1 MKARKRKGEMMPP
14 RTHSILAPSAKE
26 WMHCGLAAK
35 FLATKEEDEGSEAAQ
50 FGTEAHALAEAYIN
64 ESLKLTAYDGNVAPT
79 VEELKKSFTHYNEDM
94 EYLANAYANFVVD
107 TVAFEERRTGE
118 KPIVLVEQYLEM
130 DYAPDT
136 HGTVDCCV
144 IAGDLLTVID
154 NKTGYIKVTAEEDGQ
169 LNSQLAIY
177 GLYAYK
183 AFKDVYAIKQIRLV
197 IFQERIH
204 NFSEITVSA
213 EELETWER
221 EVLIPAAENA
231 TSENPT
237 SASGW
242 WCKFCPGKA
251 TCRTRC
257 NETFEA
263 VGEMQQPSLMT
274 DEEIETILPKLDK
287 VIAYA
292 EAVKEYALKKAIE
305 QGRKWSGF
313 KLVESQTKRK
323 ITDEVAV
330 GRILTEAGYDP
341 YTKKLL
347 SISDIQKMVG
357 KSQFDTLV
365 GEYVTRPKGQPTL
378 VPEGDSRTEIFIK
391 KDLLIKV
398 KQKTGNFSENFC

>member
-1 MKARKRKGEMMPP
+1 MPP

-35 FLATKEEDEGSEAAQ
+35 FLATKEEDESSEAAQ

-64 ESLKLTAYDGNVAPT
+64 ESLKLTAYGANVAPT
-79 VEELKKSFTHYNEDM
+79 AEELKKTLTLYNDEM
-94 EYLANAYANFVVD
+94 EYLARSYSIYVVEQ
-107 TVAFEERRTGE
+107 VAFERKRTGE
-118 KPIVLVEQYLEM
+118 DPIVLIEQYLEM

-136 HGTVDCCV
+136 HGTVDCCI
-144 IAGDLLTVID
+144 IAGDTLTVID
-154 NKTGYIKVTAEEDGQ
+154 NKTGFIKVTAEEDGQ

-177 GLYAYK
+177 GLFAYK

-213 EELETWER
+213 EQLEAWEKD
-221 EVLIPAAENA
+221 VLIPAAKNA
-231 TSENPT
+231 MSENSK

-242 WCKFCPGKA
+242 WCKYCPGKA
-251 TCRTRC
+251 TCRTRSD
-257 NETFEA
+257 EAFEV
-263 VGEMQQPSLMT
+263 VGEMKSPNLMT
-274 DEEIETILPKLDK
+274 DDEIETVMPKLDS

-305 QGRKWSGF
+305 QGRRWTGF

-330 GRILTEAGYDP
+330 GKILTDAGYDP

-365 GEYVTRPKGQPTL
+365 GNYVTRPKGQPTL
-378 VPEGDSRTEIFIK
+378 VPEGDSRNEIFIK
-391 KDLLIKV
+391 K
-398 KQKTGNFSENFC
+398 GE

>member
-1 MKARKRKGEMMPP
+1 MPP

-64 ESLKLTAYDGNVAPT
+64 ESLKLTAYGANVAPT
-79 VEELKKSFTHYNEDM
+79 AEELKKTLTLYNDEM
-94 EYLANAYANFVVD
+94 EYLASTYANYVVE
-107 TVAFEERRTGE
+107 TVAFEEKRTGE
-118 KPIVLVEQYLEM
+118 KPIVLIEQYLEM

-136 HGTVDCCV
+136 HGTVDCCI
-144 IAGDLLTVID
+144 IAGDTLTVID
-154 NKTGYIKVTAEEDGQ
+154 NKTGFIKVTAEEDGQ

-213 EELETWER
+213 EQLETWEK
-221 EVLIPAAENA
+221 EILIPAAKNA
-231 TSENPT
+231 MSDDPK

-242 WCKFCPGKA
+242 WCKYCPGRA
-251 TCRTRC
+251 TCRTRSD
-257 NETFEA
+257 EAFEV
-263 VGEMQQPSLMT
+263 VGEMKPPNRMT
-274 DEEIETILPKLDK
+274 DDEIEAVLPKLDS

-305 QGRKWSGF
+305 QGRRWTGF

-323 ITDEVAV
+323 ITDEIAV
-330 GRILTEAGYDP
+330 GKILTDAGYDP

-378 VPEGDSRTEIFIK
+378 VPEGDARTEIFIK
-391 KDLLIKV
+391 K
-398 KQKTGNFSENFC
+398 GE

>member
-1 MKARKRKGEMMPP
+1 MPP

-35 FLATKEEDEGSEAAQ
+35 FLATKEEDDGSEAAQ

-64 ESLKLTAYDGNVAPT
+64 ESLKLTAYGANVAPT
-79 VEELKKSFTHYNEDM
+79 AEELKKTLTLYNDEM
-94 EYLANAYANFVVD
+94 EYLASTYANYVVE
-107 TVAFEERRTGE
+107 TVAFEEKRTGE
-118 KPIVLVEQYLEM
+118 KPIVLIEQYLEM

-136 HGTVDCCV
+136 HGTVDCCI
-144 IAGDLLTVID
+144 IAGDTLTVID
-154 NKTGYIKVTAEEDGQ
+154 NKTGFIKVTAEEDRQ

-213 EELETWER
+213 EQLETWEK
-221 EVLIPAAENA
+221 EILIPAAKNA
-231 TSENPT
+231 MSDDPK

-242 WCKFCPGKA
+242 WCKYCPGRA
-251 TCRTRC
+251 TCRTRSDGA
-257 NETFEA
+257 FEV
-263 VGEMQQPSLMT
+263 VGEMKPPNRMT
-274 DEEIETILPKLDK
+274 DDEIEAVLPKLDS

-305 QGRKWSGF
+305 QGRRWMGF

-323 ITDEVAV
+323 ITDEIAV
-330 GRILTEAGYDP
+330 GKILTDAGYDP

-378 VPEGDSRTEIFIK
+378 VPEGDTRTEIFIK
-391 KDLLIKV
+391 K
-398 KQKTGNFSENFC
+398 GE

>member
-1 MKARKRKGEMMPP
+1 MPP

-26 WMHCGLAAK
+26 WIHCGLAAK
-35 FLATKEEDEGSEAAQ
+35 FLASKEEDEGSEAAQ

-64 ESLKLTAYDGNVAPT
+64 ESLKLTAYDANDAPT
-79 VEELKKSFTHYNEDM
+79 AEELKKTLILYNDEM
-94 EYLANAYANFVVD
+94 EYLASCYSTYVVEQVD
-107 TVAFEERRTGE
+107 FEKKRTGE
-118 KPIVLVEQYLEM
+118 DAIVLIEQYLEM

-136 HGTVDCCV
+136 HGTVDCCI
-144 IAGDLLTVID
+144 IAGDTLTVID

-183 AFKDVYAIKQIRLV
+183 AFKDIYAIKEIRLV

-204 NFSEITVSA
+204 NLSEITVKA
-213 EELETWER
+213 EQLEEWEKD
-221 EVLIPAAENA
+221 VLIPAAQNA
-231 TSENPT
+231 MSENPK

-242 WCKFCPGKA
+242 WCKYCPGKA
-251 TCRTRC
+251 TCRTRHD
-257 NETFEA
+257 ETFDA
-263 VGEMQQPSLMT
+263 VGEMKQPNLLT
-274 DEEIETILPKLDK
+274 DDEIEAVLPKLDS
-287 VIAYA
+287 VVAYA

-305 QGRKWSGF
+305 QGRKWAGF

-323 ITDEVAV
+323 ITDELAV
-330 GRILTEAGYDP
+330 GKILTDAGYDP

-365 GEYVTRPKGQPTL
+365 GNYVTRPKGQPTL

-391 KDLLIKV
+391 K
-398 KQKTGNFSENFC
+398 GE

>member
-1 MKARKRKGEMMPP
+1 MPP
-14 RTHSILAPSAKE
+14 RTHSVLAPSAKE
-26 WMHCGLAAK
+26 WMHCGLAAN

-50 FGTEAHALAEAYIN
+50 FGTQAHALAEAYIN
-64 ESLKLTAYDGNVAPT
+64 ASLKLTAYEANVAPT
-79 VEELKKSFTHYNEDM
+79 AEELKKTLTLYNEEM
-94 EYLANAYANFVVD
+94 EYLASSYSTYVVEQ
-107 TVAFEERRTGE
+107 VAFERKRIGAE
-118 KPIVLVEQYLEM
+118 PIVLIEQYLEM

-136 HGTVDCCV
+136 HGTVDCCI
-144 IAGDLLTVID
+144 IAGDTLTVID
-154 NKTGYIKVTAEEDGQ
+154 NKTGFIKVTAEEDGQ

-183 AFKDVYAIKQIRLV
+183 AFKDVYPIKQIRLV

-213 EELETWER
+213 EQLEAWEKD
-221 EVLIPAAENA
+221 VLIPAAKNA
-231 TSENPT
+231 MSENSK

-242 WCKFCPGKA
+242 WCKYCPGKA
-251 TCRTRC
+251 TCRTRSD
-257 NETFEA
+257 EAFEV
-263 VGEMQQPSLMT
+263 VGEMKSPNLMT
-274 DEEIETILPKLDK
+274 DDEIETVMPKLDS

-305 QGRKWSGF
+305 QGRKWTGF

-330 GRILTEAGYDP
+330 GKILTDAGYDP
-341 YTKKLL
+341 YIKKLL

-365 GEYVTRPKGQPTL
+365 GNYVTRPKGQPTL

-391 KDLLIKV
+391 K
-398 KQKTGNFSENFC
+398 GE

>member
-1 MKARKRKGEMMPP
+1 MPP

-64 ESLKLTAYDGNVAPT
+64 ESLKLTAYGANVAPT
-79 VEELKKSFTHYNEDM
+79 AEELKKTLTLYNDEM
-94 EYLANAYANFVVD
+94 EYLASTYANYVVE
-107 TVAFEERRTGE
+107 TVAFEEKRTGE
-118 KPIVLVEQYLEM
+118 KPIVLIEQYLEM

-136 HGTVDCCV
+136 HGTVDCCI
-144 IAGDLLTVID
+144 IAGDTLTVID
-154 NKTGYIKVTAEEDGQ
+154 NKTGFIKVTAEEDGQ

-213 EELETWER
+213 EQLETWER
-221 EVLIPAAENA
+221 DVLIPAAKNA
-231 TSENPT
+231 MSDDPK

-242 WCKFCPGKA
+242 WCKYCPGRA
-251 TCRTRC
+251 TCRTRSD
-257 NETFEA
+257 EAFEV
-263 VGEMQQPSLMT
+263 VGEMKPPNRMT
-274 DEEIETILPKLDK
+274 DDEIEAVLPKLDS

-305 QGRKWSGF
+305 QGRRWTGF

-323 ITDEVAV
+323 ITDEIAV
-330 GRILTEAGYDP
+330 GKILTDAGYDP

-378 VPEGDSRTEIFIK
+378 VPEGDARTEIFIK
-391 KDLLIKV
+391 K
-398 KQKTGNFSENFC
+398 GE

>member
-1 MKARKRKGEMMPP
+1 MPP

-26 WMHCGLAAK
+26 WVHCGLAAK
-35 FLATKEEDEGSEAAQ
+35 FLASKEEDEGSEAAQ

-64 ESLKLTAYDGNVAPT
+64 ESLKLTAYDANVAPT
-79 VEELKKSFTHYNEDM
+79 TEEVKRTLTLYNEEM
-94 EYLANAYANFVVD
+94 EYLASSYSTYVVEQ
-107 TVAFEERRTGE
+107 VAFERKRTGTD
-118 KPIVLVEQYLEM
+118 PIVLIEQYLEM

-136 HGTVDCCV
+136 HGTVDCCI
-144 IAGDLLTVID
+144 IAGDTLTVID
-154 NKTGYIKVTAEEDGQ
+154 NKTGFIKVTAEEDGQ

-177 GLYAYK
+177 GLFAYK

-213 EELETWER
+213 EQLEAWEKD
-221 EVLIPAAENA
+221 VLIPAAKNA
-231 TSENPT
+231 MSENPK

-242 WCKFCPGKA
+242 WCKYCPGKA
-251 TCRTRC
+251 TCRTRSD
-257 NETFEA
+257 EAFEV
-263 VGEMQQPSLMT
+263 VGEMKPPNLMT
-274 DEEIETILPKLDK
+274 DDEIEAVLPKLDS

-305 QGRKWSGF
+305 QGRRWTGF

-330 GRILTEAGYDP
+330 GKILTDAGYDP

-365 GEYVTRPKGQPTL
+365 GNYVTRPKGQPTL
-378 VPEGDSRTEIFIK
+378 VPEGDSRNEIFIK
-391 KDLLIKV
+391 K
-398 KQKTGNFSENFC
+398 GE

>member
-1 MKARKRKGEMMPP
+1 MPP

-50 FGTEAHALAEAYIN
+50 FGTQAHALAEAYIN
-64 ESLKLTAYDGNVAPT
+64 ESLKLTAYDANVAPT
-79 VEELKKSFTHYNEDM
+79 AEELKKTLTLYNEEM
-94 EYLANAYANFVVD
+94 EYLASSYSTYVVEQ
-107 TVAFEERRTGE
+107 VAFEKKRTGTD
-118 KPIVLVEQYLEM
+118 PIVLIEQYLEM

-136 HGTVDCCV
+136 HGTVDCCI
-144 IAGDLLTVID
+144 IAGDTLTVID
-154 NKTGYIKVTAEEDGQ
+154 NKTGYIKVTAEEEGQ

-177 GLYAYK
+177 GLFAYK

-213 EELETWER
+213 EQLEAWER
-221 EVLIPAAENA
+221 DVLIPAAKNA
-231 TSENPT
+231 MSENPK

-242 WCKFCPGKA
+242 WCKYCPGKA
-251 TCRTRC
+251 TCRTRSD
-257 NETFEA
+257 EAFEV
-263 VGEMQQPSLMT
+263 VGEMKPPNLMS
-274 DEEIETILPKLDK
+274 DEEIEAVLPKLDS

-305 QGRKWSGF
+305 QGRRWTGF

-330 GRILTEAGYDP
+330 GKILTDAGYDP

-365 GEYVTRPKGQPTL
+365 GNYVTRPKGQPTL

-391 KDLLIKV
+391 K
-398 KQKTGNFSENFC
+398 GE

>member
-1 MKARKRKGEMMPP
+1 MPP

-50 FGTEAHALAEAYIN
+50 FGTQAHALAEAYIN
-64 ESLKLTAYDGNVAPT
+64 ESLKLTAYEANVAPT
-79 VEELKKSFTHYNEDM
+79 AEELKKTLTLYNEEM
-94 EYLANAYANFVVD
+94 EYLASSYSTYVVEQ
-107 TVAFEERRTGE
+107 VAFERKRIGAE
-118 KPIVLVEQYLEM
+118 PIVLIEQYLEM

-136 HGTVDCCV
+136 HGTVDCCI
-144 IAGDLLTVID
+144 IAGDTLTVID
-154 NKTGYIKVTAEEDGQ
+154 NKTGFIKVTAEEDGQ

-183 AFKDVYAIKQIRLV
+183 AFKDVYPIKQIRLV

-213 EELETWER
+213 DQLETWEKD
-221 EVLIPAAENA
+221 VLISAAKNA
-231 TSENPT
+231 MSENPI

-242 WCKFCPGKA
+242 WCKYCPGKA

-257 NETFEA
+257 DEAFET
-263 VGEMQQPSLMT
+263 VGEMKPPNLMT
-274 DEEIETILPKLDK
+274 DEEIEAMLPKLDS

-305 QGRKWSGF
+305 QGRRWTGF

-330 GRILTEAGYDP
+330 GKILTDAGYDP

-365 GEYVTRPKGQPTL
+365 GNYVTRPKGQPTL
-378 VPEGDSRTEIFIK
+378 VPEGDSRTEIIIK
-391 KDLLIKV
+391 K
-398 KQKTGNFSENFC
+398 GE

>member
-1 MKARKRKGEMMPP
+1 MPP

-35 FLATKEEDEGSEAAQ
+35 FLATKEEDEGGEAAQ
-50 FGTEAHALAEAYIN
+50 FGTQAHALAEAYIN
-64 ESLKLTAYDGNVAPT
+64 ESLKLTAYGADVALT
-79 VEELKKSFTHYNEDM
+79 AEELKKTLTLYNEEM
-94 EYLANAYANFVVD
+94 EYLANSYSTYVVEQ
-107 TVAFEERRTGE
+107 VAFEKKRTGAE
-118 KPIVLVEQYLEM
+118 PIVLIEQYLEM
-130 DYAPDT
+130 DYAPNT
-136 HGTVDCCV
+136 HGTVDCCI
-144 IAGDLLTVID
+144 IAGDTLTVID
-154 NKTGYIKVTAEEDGQ
+154 NKTGFIKVTAEEEGQ

-183 AFKDVYAIKQIRLV
+183 AFKDVYAITQIRLV

-213 EELETWER
+213 EQLEAWEKD
-221 EVLIPAAENA
+221 VLIPAAKNA
-231 TSENPT
+231 MSENPK

-242 WCKFCPGKA
+242 WCKYCPGKA
-251 TCRTRC
+251 TCRTRSDEAF
-257 NETFEA
+257 ET
-263 VGEMQQPSLMT
+263 VGEMKPPNLMT
-274 DEEIETILPKLDK
+274 DDEIEAVLPKLDS

-305 QGRKWSGF
+305 QGRRWTGF

-330 GRILTEAGYDP
+330 DKILTDAGYDP

-365 GEYVTRPKGQPTL
+365 SNYVTRPKGQPTL

-391 KDLLIKV
+391 K
-398 KQKTGNFSENFC
+398 GE

>member
-1 MKARKRKGEMMPP
+1 MPP

-35 FLATKEEDEGSEAAQ
+35 FLATKEDDEGSEAAQ

-64 ESLKLTAYDGNVAPT
+64 ESLKLTAYGANVAPT
-79 VEELKKSFTHYNEDM
+79 AEELKKTLTLYNEEM
-94 EYLANAYANFVVD
+94 EYLASSYSTYVVEQ
-107 TVAFEERRTGE
+107 VAFEKKRTGTD
-118 KPIVLVEQYLEM
+118 PIVLIEQYLEM

-136 HGTVDCCV
+136 HGTVDCCI
-144 IAGDLLTVID
+144 IAGDTLTVID
-154 NKTGYIKVTAEEDGQ
+154 NKTGFIKVTAEEDGQ

-177 GLYAYK
+177 GLFAYK

-213 EELETWER
+213 EQLEAWEKD
-221 EVLIPAAENA
+221 VLIPAAKNA
-231 TSENPT
+231 MSENPK

-242 WCKFCPGKA
+242 WCKYCPGKA
-251 TCRTRC
+251 TCRTRSD
-257 NETFEA
+257 EAFEV
-263 VGEMQQPSLMT
+263 VGEMKPPNLMT
-274 DEEIETILPKLDK
+274 DDEIEAVLPKLES

-305 QGRKWSGF
+305 QGRRWTGF
-313 KLVESQTKRK
+313 KLVETQTKRK

-330 GRILTEAGYDP
+330 GKILTDAGYDP

-365 GEYVTRPKGQPTL
+365 GNYVTRPKGQPTL
-378 VPEGDSRTEIFIK
+378 VPEGDSRNEIFIK
-391 KDLLIKV
+391 K
-398 KQKTGNFSENFC
+398 GE

>member
-1 MKARKRKGEMMPP
+1 MPP

-26 WMHCGLAAK
+26 WVHCGLAAK
-35 FLATKEEDEGSEAAQ
+35 FLASKEEDEGSEAAQ

-64 ESLKLTAYDGNVAPT
+64 ESLKLTAYEANVAPT
-79 VEELKKSFTHYNEDM
+79 AEELKKTLTLYNDEM
-94 EYLANAYANFVVD
+94 EYLANSYSTYVVEQ
-107 TVAFEERRTGE
+107 VAFERKRTGAD
-118 KPIVLVEQYLEM
+118 PIVLIEQYLEM

-136 HGTVDCCV
+136 HGTVDCCI
-144 IAGDLLTVID
+144 IAGDTLTVID
-154 NKTGYIKVTAEEDGQ
+154 NKTGFIKVTAEEDGQ

-183 AFKDVYAIKQIRLV
+183 AFKDIYAIKEIRLV

-204 NFSEITVSA
+204 NFSEITVTV
-213 EELETWER
+213 EQLEAWEKD
-221 EVLIPAAENA
+221 VLVPAAKNA
-231 TSENPT
+231 MSDNPK

-242 WCKFCPGKA
+242 WCKYCPGKA
-251 TCRTRC
+251 TCRTRHD
-257 NETFEA
+257 EAFSA
-263 VGEMQQPSLMT
+263 VGEMKQPSLMT
-274 DEEIETILPKLDK
+274 DEEIEAVLPKLDS

-305 QGRKWSGF
+305 QGRRWTGF

-330 GRILTEAGYDP
+330 GKILTDAGYDP

-365 GEYVTRPKGQPTL
+365 GNYVTRPKGQPTL
-378 VPEGDSRTEIFIK
+378 VPEGDSRTEIIIK
-391 KDLLIKV
+391 K
-398 KQKTGNFSENFC
+398 GE

>member
-1 MKARKRKGEMMPP
+1 MPP
-14 RTHSILAPSAKE
+14 RTHRILAPSAKE

-64 ESLKLTAYDGNVAPT
+64 ESLKLTAYGANVAPT
-79 VEELKKSFTHYNEDM
+79 AEELKKTLTLYNDEM
-94 EYLANAYANFVVD
+94 EYLASTYANYVVE
-107 TVAFEERRTGE
+107 TVAFEEKRTGE
-118 KPIVLVEQYLEM
+118 KPIVLIEQYLEM

-136 HGTVDCCV
+136 HGTVDCCI
-144 IAGDLLTVID
+144 IAGDTLTVID
-154 NKTGYIKVTAEEDGQ
+154 NKTGFIKVTAEEDRQ

-213 EELETWER
+213 EQLETWEK
-221 EVLIPAAENA
+221 EILIPAAKNA
-231 TSENPT
+231 MSDDPK

-242 WCKFCPGKA
+242 WCKYCPGRA
-251 TCRTRC
+251 TCRTRSDGA
-257 NETFEA
+257 FEV
-263 VGEMQQPSLMT
+263 VGEMKPPNRMT
-274 DEEIETILPKLDK
+274 DDEIEAVLPKLDS

-305 QGRKWSGF
+305 QGRRWMGF

-323 ITDEVAV
+323 ITDEIAV
-330 GRILTEAGYDP
+330 GKILTDAGYDP

-378 VPEGDSRTEIFIK
+378 VPEGDTRTEIFIK
-391 KDLLIKV
+391 K
-398 KQKTGNFSENFC
+398 GE

>member
-1 MKARKRKGEMMPP
+1 MPP

-64 ESLKLTAYDGNVAPT
+64 ESLKLTAYGANVAPT
-79 VEELKKSFTHYNEDM
+79 AEELKKTLTLYNDEM
-94 EYLANAYANFVVD
+94 EYLASTYANYVVE
-107 TVAFEERRTGE
+107 TVAFEEKRTGE
-118 KPIVLVEQYLEM
+118 KPIVLIEQYLEM

-136 HGTVDCCV
+136 HGTVDCCI
-144 IAGDLLTVID
+144 IAGDTLTVID
-154 NKTGYIKVTAEEDGQ
+154 NKTGFIKVTAEEDRQ

-213 EELETWER
+213 EQLETWEK
-221 EVLIPAAENA
+221 EILIPAAKNA
-231 TSENPT
+231 MSDDPK

-242 WCKFCPGKA
+242 WCKYCPGRA
-251 TCRTRC
+251 TCRTRSDGA
-257 NETFEA
+257 FEV
-263 VGEMQQPSLMT
+263 VGEMKPPNRMT
-274 DEEIETILPKLDK
+274 DDEIEAVLPKLDS

-305 QGRKWSGF
+305 QGRRWMGF

-323 ITDEVAV
+323 ITDEIAV
-330 GRILTEAGYDP
+330 GKILTDAGYDP

-378 VPEGDSRTEIFIK
+378 VPEGDTRTEIFIK
-391 KDLLIKV
+391 K
-398 KQKTGNFSENFC
+398 GE

>member
-1 MKARKRKGEMMPP
+1 MPP

-64 ESLKLTAYDGNVAPT
+64 ESLKLTAYGANVAPT
-79 VEELKKSFTHYNEDM
+79 AEELKKTLTLYNDEM
-94 EYLANAYANFVVD
+94 EYLASTYANYVVE
-107 TVAFEERRTGE
+107 TVAFEEKRTGE
-118 KPIVLVEQYLEM
+118 KPIVLIEQYLEM

-136 HGTVDCCV
+136 HGTVDCCI
-144 IAGDLLTVID
+144 IAGDTLTVID
-154 NKTGYIKVTAEEDGQ
+154 NKTGFIKVTAEEDGQ

-213 EELETWER
+213 EQLETWER
-221 EVLIPAAENA
+221 DVLIPAAKNA
-231 TSENPT
+231 MSDDPK

-242 WCKFCPGKA
+242 WCKYCPGRA
-251 TCRTRC
+251 TCRTRSD
-257 NETFEA
+257 EAFEV
-263 VGEMQQPSLMT
+263 VGEMKPPNRMT
-274 DEEIETILPKLDK
+274 DDEIEAVLPKLDS

-305 QGRKWSGF
+305 QGRRWTGF

-323 ITDEVAV
+323 ITDEIAV
-330 GRILTEAGYDP
+330 GKILTDAGYDP

-378 VPEGDSRTEIFIK
+378 VPEGDTRTEIFIK
-391 KDLLIKV
+391 K
-398 KQKTGNFSENFC
+398 GE

>member
-1 MKARKRKGEMMPP
+1 MPP

-64 ESLKLTAYDGNVAPT
+64 ESLKLTAYGANVAPT
-79 VEELKKSFTHYNEDM
+79 AEELKKTLTLYNEEM
-94 EYLANAYANFVVD
+94 EYLARSYSTYVVEQ
-107 TVAFEERRTGE
+107 VAFEKKRTGTD
-118 KPIVLVEQYLEM
+118 PIVLIEQYLEM

-136 HGTVDCCV
+136 HGTVDCCI
-144 IAGDLLTVID
+144 IAGDTLTVID
-154 NKTGYIKVTAEEDGQ
+154 NKTGFIKVTAEEDGQ

-177 GLYAYK
+177 GLFAYK

-213 EELETWER
+213 EQLEAWEKD
-221 EVLIPAAENA
+221 VLIPAAKNA
-231 TSENPT
+231 MSENPK

-242 WCKFCPGKA
+242 WCKYCPGKA
-251 TCRTRC
+251 TCRTRSD
-257 NETFEA
+257 EAFEV
-263 VGEMQQPSLMT
+263 VGEMKPPNLMT
-274 DEEIETILPKLDK
+274 DDEIEAVLPKLES

-305 QGRKWSGF
+305 QGRRWTGF

-330 GRILTEAGYDP
+330 GKILTDAGYDP

-365 GEYVTRPKGQPTL
+365 GNYVTRPKGQPTL
-378 VPEGDSRTEIFIK
+378 VPEGDSRNEIFIK
-391 KDLLIKV
+391 K
-398 KQKTGNFSENFC
+398 GE